1 MISTICRCSG
11 SNSLSA
17 VENVLANLSV
27 FGVYLHSQIIRIM
40 RIIFLLII
48 SVFVCPALYAQ
59 TAIPEEDQEQTT
71 KPEILQNIS
80 VNQDE
85 RLDKMLNWH
94 IEKNRK
100 MDGMEGFRVE
110 IFFSSDFDALEQA
123 KTQKVN
129 FLSKYPDYAV
139 HIKYDAPNFK
149 VRIGDFRTKNE
160 ALKLLKNI
168 DRNYPMAFIVP
179 DKIKFPSL
187 KKTSYE

>member
-1 MISTICRCSG
+1 
-11 SNSLSA
+11 
-17 VENVLANLSV
+17 
-27 FGVYLHSQIIRIM
+27 M
-40 RIIFLLII
+40 RIIFLFII
-48 SVFVCPALYAQ
+48 SVFVYPPLSAQ
-59 TAIPEEDQEQTT
+59 VPIYEENQERNT

-94 IEKNRK
+94 IEKNKK

-110 IFFSSDFDALEQA
+110 IFFNSDFDALAQA
-123 KTQKVN
+123 KNQKVK

-160 ALKLLKNI
+160 ALKLLKDI
-168 DRNYPMAFIVP
+168 TRSYPMAFIVP
-179 DKIKFPSL
+179 DKIKFPLL